1 MNMSGALDATELAEL
16 AAALREMQLL
26 GDSESFTAA
35 RFGGGVSC
43 DAWLVTKEGGAKLVV
58 KRALPKL
65 RVTAEWRAPAQRSR
79 AEAAWF
85 RLVAGIDPALVPRV
99 LGEAPQRHMLAMEF
113 FPPDRYPLWKAQ
125 LAAGETD
132 SGFAASVG
140 TALARI
146 HAATARNAAVGAQFA
161 NAQQFFALRLDP
173 YLLYTAEQHAD
184 VAPRIRKMADNIA
197 KARTALMHADV
208 SPKNILHG
216 PAGPVFLDAETAC
229 YGDPAFDL
237 AFCLNHLLLKC
248 VWHPQFTAGYLE
260 CFKALAT
267 AYLRGVVWE
276 ISNNIE
282 RRVAALLPMLLLA
295 RIDGKSPV
303 EYMTTDI
310 DKGFVRGFAL
320 RRLQEDVG
328 MLDDLAIA
336 WYRALQLK

>member
-1 MNMSGALDATELAEL
+1 MSASAEIDAREHTEL

-26 GDSESFTAA
+26 GDSESFTAT

-43 DAWLVTKEGGAKLVV
+43 DAWLVTKEGGAKLAV

-65 RVTAEWRAPAQRSR
+65 RVMAEWRAPAERSR

-85 RLVAGIDPALVPRV
+85 RLAAGIDPGLVPRV

-140 TALARI
+140 AALARI
-146 HAATARNAAVGAQFA
+146 HAATAGSAAVGAQFA
-161 NAQQFFALRLDP
+161 NAQQFFALRLEP
-173 YLLYTAEQHAD
+173 YLLCTAEQHAD
-184 VAPRIRKMADNIA
+184 VAVRIRKMADNIA
-197 KARTALMHADV
+197 KARIALMHGDV
-208 SPKNILHG
+208 SPKNILHA
-216 PAGPVFLDAETAC
+216 PDGPVFLDAETAC

-248 VWHPQFTAGYLE
+248 VWHPEFIAGYLE
-260 CFKALAT
+260 CFGALAST
-267 AYLRGVVWE
+267 YV
-276 ISNNIE
+276 
-282 RRVAALLPMLLLA
+282 RRVTWEEAADLECRVTTLLPMLMLA

-303 EYMTTDI
+303 EYITANA
-310 DKGFVRGFAL
+310 DKEFVRGFAL
-320 RRLQEDVG
+320 RMLHEDVVT
-328 MLDDLAIA
+328 LRDLSAEWRRAI
-336 WYRALQLK
+336 QSK

>member
-1 MNMSGALDATELAEL
+1 MNMSGELDATELAEL
-16 AAALREMQLL
+16 AASLREMQLL
-26 GDSESFTAA
+26 GDSESFMAE

-43 DAWLVTKEGGAKLVV
+43 DAWLVTKKGGAKLVV
-58 KRALPKL
+58 KRALSKL
-65 RVTAEWRAPAQRSR
+65 RVTANWRAPVERSR

-99 LGEAPQRHMLAMEF
+99 LGEAPERHMLAMGF

-132 SGFAASVG
+132 PGFAASVG
-140 TALARI
+140 AALARI
-146 HAATARNAAVGAQFA
+146 HAATAGSAAIAAQFA
-161 NAQQFFALRLDP
+161 NAQQFFALRLEP

-197 KARTALMHADV
+197 KAGMALMHGDV

-216 PAGPVFLDAETAC
+216 PEGPVFLDAETAC

-237 AFCLNHLLLKC
+237 TFCLNHLLLKC
-248 VWHPQFTAGYLE
+248 VRHPPFTASYLE
-260 CFKALAT
+260 CFDALAT

-276 ISNNIE
+276 LSDNIE
-282 RRVAALLPMLLLA
+282 QRVAALLPALLLA

-303 EYMTTDI
+303 EYITADA
-310 DKGFVRGFAL
+310 DKEFVRGFAL
-320 RRLQEDVG
+320 RMLQEDVG
-328 MLDDLAIA
+328 ILDDLAIA
-336 WYRALQLK
+336 WRRALQSK